1 MKIKTLFGAGPAAV
15 SVCAGIA
22 LSLIGNLQRG
32 DPWQLSVLAGAAIGL
47 VVGFFA
53 SAAFTVSILFVS
65 RKPVFAFASLALV
78 IAVCAGGSSLLCTH
92 LNLPLSAAITVLSE
106 IAGLASAFAFWRRG
120 KDMNRRL
127 EETKKHFAGRL

>member
-1 MKIKTLFGAGPAAV
+1 MKRIPFFGIGPAVV
-15 SVCAGIA
+15 SLCAGIA

-32 DPWQLSVLAGAAIGL
+32 DPWQSSMLIGAAVGL

-78 IAVCAGGSSLLCTH
+78 IAVCAGGSSLLFTD
-92 LNLPLSAAITVLSE
+92 LNLPLSAGIAILSE
-106 IAGLASAFAFWRRG
+106 IAGLASAFIFWRRG
-120 KDMNRRL
+120 IAMNRRL
-127 EETKKHFAGRL
+127 EETKKYFASRI